1 LDEAAR
7 FAELGREASPADDW
21 ASQISWRSALTQVL
35 ARRGDLG
42 EAERLARECVALT
55 EGVDYLNQMGE
66 AWADLGYVLQLSGRR
81 EEAADALRRALGL
94 YEAKGN
100 VVSGGHTRNTLS
112 ELA

>member
-1 LDEAAR
+1 MDEAAR

-66 AWADLGYVLQLSGRR
+66 AWDRTPHDRDWFIAFVR
-81 EEAADALRRALGL
+81 EPQ
-94 YEAKGN
+94 
-100 VVSGGHTRNTLS
+100 
-112 ELA
+112 